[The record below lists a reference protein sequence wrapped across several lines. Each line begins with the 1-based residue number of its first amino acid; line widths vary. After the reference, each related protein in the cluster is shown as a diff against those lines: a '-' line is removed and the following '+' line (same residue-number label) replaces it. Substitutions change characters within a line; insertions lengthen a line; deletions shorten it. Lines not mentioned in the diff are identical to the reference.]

1 MTRTSIT
8 CLLVLA
14 ALASA
19 PAFAGGPLALCNP
32 GQPYLWPAGGAG
44 IPFNPDQGD
53 LGPLTG
59 AQAVAL
65 TQQSFDVWGAVPTAT
80 ASYAD
85 AGFLP
90 VDVDI
95 TNFGPYYNSP
105 APDGYS
111 AIVFD
116 DTGEIFDLLFGP
128 GSGVL
133 GFATPE
139 WGNSLTCQ
147 ITEGLAFLNGPAFT
161 DLTYASDVMVHEFG
175 HYSNLAHTVVN
186 GQIFLGDTSGP
197 SPDPTFG
204 TPALTDIET
213 MYPFY
218 FGPGSGFSTL
228 ARDDEASLSTLYPAP
243 GFASSTGTI
252 SGTIYAANG
261 TTPLA
266 GVNVIARNVA
276 DPFADAVSAI
286 SSDFTQGL
294 PTTGLYTLE
303 GLTPGA
309 QYDVFVDQILAGG
322 FSTPPLVPLPGP
334 EELYNGALESSDGST
349 DLPLDATPV
358 TAVAGSPVTGI
369 DIVFNS
375 PPPGVLDLGD
385 DDNVELPLPFDFTLC
400 GQTFGS
406 VFVSSNGNLT
416 FGAGSNDFSE
426 SAAEL
431 LSGPP
436 RIAGVWDDL
445 NPTQGGSISF
455 ASGANTFTVTFD
467 QVPEYPNVGA
477 NSFTFTLRRASDH
490 VDVDYGD
497 VSATD
502 GLAGVSCGGQVA
514 SGTEAEEPLR
524 TVPVSRTINLNGQPA
539 IYELFDGNDNDL
551 GGYSLRYANLKKA
564 FTDVFEP
571 NDTLAEAAPITLPFD
586 SGDARRF
593 TAISPVGGDVDFF
606 RFEARAGTTLIAEI
620 THGSLDSVLGLYD
633 VATGTQVDF
642 DDDGGAGFLSRIVYA
657 VPFDGEYA
665 LAVSAYPD
673 TDFTGD
679 GTSGGR
685 YVLDARTIEGSLLD
699 LGDDD
704 SEEVPLGF
712 GFPFQGTTYT
722 SVFVNSNGNLTFGS
736 GNTDFTESVAELLS
750 GPPRIAALWD
760 DLSPNNGGTVI
771 VSGDASSWT
780 VEFQGVPEFSSTGAN
795 SFAITLGSDG
805 SVAIAY
811 GAVSALDGLAGVS
824 EGGGTADPGAT
835 DLSAA
840 ASLSAAGTT
849 YQLFTTG
856 NPFDLQGLT
865 LDFQP

>member
-1 MTRTSIT
+1 MKRQLVTL
-8 CLLVLA
+8 LLVLS

-19 PAFAGGPLALCNP
+19 PAFAGGPLTLCNP
-32 GQPYLWPAGGAG
+32 GQPYLWPGGGAN

-59 AQAVAL
+59 AQAVVL

-80 ASYAD
+80 ASYTN

-95 TNFGPYYNSP
+95 SNFGPYYSAP

-139 WGNSLTCQ
+139 WGNSLTCE
-147 ITEGLAFLNGPAFT
+147 IIEGLAFLNGPAFT

-175 HYSNLAHTVVN
+175 HYANLAHTVVN

-197 SPDPTFG
+197 SPDNTFG

-213 MYPFY
+213 MYPYY
-218 FGPGSGFSTL
+218 FGPGSGFSSL
-228 ARDDEASLSTLYPAP
+228 ALDDEASLSTLYPAP

-261 TTPLA
+261 TTPLT

-286 SSDFTQGL
+286 SSDFTQGF

-309 QYDVFVDQILAGG
+309 QYAIYVDQILAGG
-322 FSTPPLVPLPGP
+322 FSTTPLSPLPGP
-334 EELYNGALESSDGST
+334 EEFYNGALESSDGST
-349 DLPLDATPV
+349 DDPLDYTPV

-369 DIVFNS
+369 DIIFNS

-385 DDNVELPLPFDFTLC
+385 DDNVELPLPFDFVLC
-400 GQTFGS
+400 GQAFGS
-406 VFVSSNGNLT
+406 VFVNSNGSLS
-416 FGAGSNDFSE
+416 FGSGSNDFTE
-426 SAAEL
+426 SAAEFL
-431 LSGPP
+431 GGPP

-445 NPTQGGSISF
+445 NPTQGGTISF
-455 ASGANTFTVTFD
+455 TSDANTFTVSFD
-467 QVPEYPNVGA
+467 QVPEYPDVGA
-477 NSFTFTLRRASDH
+477 NTFTFTLRRASDQ

-497 VSATD
+497 LSALD

-514 SGTEAEEPLR
+514 SGTEVEEPLY

-539 IYELFDGNDNDL
+539 IYELFDGGDNDL
-551 GGYSLRYANLKKA
+551 DGYRIRYSNLKKE

-571 NDTLAEAAPITLPFD
+571 NDSLAEAAPITLPFD
-586 SGDARRF
+586 SGDASRF
-593 TAISPVGGDVDFF
+593 TAISPVGADVDFF
-606 RFEARAGTTLIAEI
+606 RFQAQAGTTLVAEL

-633 VATGTQVDF
+633 VATGTMVDF
-642 DDDGGAGFLSRIVYA
+642 DDDGGAGLLSRIVFA
-657 VPFDGEYA
+657 IPFDGEYA

-673 TDFTGD
+673 SDFTGD
-679 GTSGGR
+679 GSSGGR
-685 YVLDARTIEGSLLD
+685 YVLDAQAISGTLLD

-704 SEEVPLGF
+704 SELVPLGF

-722 SVFVNSNGNLTFGS
+722 SVYVNSNGNLTFGS
-736 GNTDFTESVAELLS
+736 GDTDYTESVAELLS
-750 GPPRIAALWD
+750 DQPRIAALWD
-760 DLSPNNGGTVI
+760 DLSPNSGGMVI

-780 VEFQGVPEFSSTGAN
+780 VEFQDVPEFISTGAN
-795 SFAITLGSDG
+795 SFAVTLRSDG
-805 SVAIAY
+805 GVEIAY

-824 EGGGTADPGAT
+824 EGGGAADPGPT

-840 ASLSAAGTT
+840 AGLSVVGTT
-849 YQLFTTG
+849 YQLFTAG
-856 NPFDLQGLT
+856 DPFDLQGLT
-865 LDFQP
+865 LEFEP